1 MKRNSQKEQMMMKK
15 KEEVPVGGV
24 FPFGRRRR
32 RGQHFGQLLSSPCQV
47 PVISI
52 VTDTATLL
60 ASRDHLLLLVT
71 CYRIENIPFSGLLA
85 GCRMLLFPTLAGVSF
100 QFLLWTQKKKCLNI
114 KENYFQ
120 PKSNDVVGPFGG
132 GHHSSSGY
140 SSLDLFKWPNWF
152 ESHFKENIRWNFN
165 SFPRKKNVLLL
176 AQMCRTGSGK
186 SRGQ

>member
-1 MKRNSQKEQMMMKK
+1 MKKKKETKKKIPKGWNETVKEQMMMKK

-100 QFLLWTQKKKCLNI
+100 QFLLWTQKKM
-114 KENYFQ
+114 
-120 PKSNDVVGPFGG
+120 PKYQRKLFPTQKQRRGGSIWRGPPFLVRILI
-132 GHHSSSGY
+132 SR
-140 SSLDLFKWPNWF
+140 P
-152 ESHFKENIRWNFN
+152 I
-165 SFPRKKNVLLL
+165 
-176 AQMCRTGSGK
+176 QMA
-186 SRGQ
+186 